1 MIFRNFDYVEVTL
14 HSEKLK
20 LIWLFLRFFVT
31 LPASYKPN
39 MRKELFMSLAA
50 ACCTLLALSCAQQ
63 KESADNQ
70 EPLTVGNPYM
80 PLWEHIP
87 DGEPYV
93 FEDPDQPGKYRVY
106 VYGSHDDLVD
116 AYCGRDQVVWSASVD
131 SLNRWRYD
139 GTILVVDKNRDGQ
152 PFDSAGT
159 ADVLYAPDVTM
170 VTGKDGKKTYYLFP
184 NDQTGFRNGLI
195 AKSDRPDGPFEVC
208 NWSKE
213 NPDQVDGVL
222 QFDPAVFVDD
232 DGRVYGYWGFERSY
246 AAEFDPETMATVKPG
261 TEIVEDM
268 ISGRNQPGRFR
279 FFEASSIRKVK
290 DKYIFIY
297 SRFTEDGEFGLPTS
311 NYTLAYAYSDA
322 PLGPWTYGGTIIDG
336 RAREKNEQGN
346 VIASA
351 VPDGNTHGSI
361 CEINGQWYVF
371 YHRQTGTDEY
381 ARQAM
386 VAPIDVKVTEG
397 PGGKVEISEGEY
409 NSLGFARNGLD
420 PFERHSA
427 GIACWLTGPKPA
439 VHNWPSNTFY
449 GSYVE
454 AGYGGQANMTKQQ
467 AIASKEKYDAPYDLR
482 YNTNRVVNNT
492 DGSIVGYKY
501 FNFDAGRL
509 ASPDNLMLVLRLVPE
524 GIDGTIEVMMD
535 RPWAS
540 QGGKKIGEA
549 ALKADMPK
557 TVTDVAIGI
566 SKEAQE
572 KHLAGKHAFFFI
584 FKSDT
589 KEKSLCTLEDFVF
602 TFAPVNR

>member
-1 MIFRNFDYVEVTL
+1 MKLRNLILCGAIATAITACQNPA
-14 HSEKLK
+14 KLST
-20 LIWLFLRFFVT
+20 V
-31 LPASYKPN
+31 N
-39 MRKELFMSLAA
+39 
-50 ACCTLLALSCAQQ
+50 CQLST
-63 KESADNQ
+63 
-70 EPLTVGNPYM
+70 PGNPYM

-106 VYGSHDDLVD
+106 VYGSHDDLIT

-131 SLNRWRYD
+131 SLNNWRYD
-139 GTILVVDKNRDGQ
+139 GEILVVDKNRDGE

-170 VTGKDGKKTYYLFP
+170 TTDATGKKTYWLFP

-208 NWSKE
+208 NWSKDDP
-213 NPDQVDGVL
+213 NQVDGVL
-222 QFDPAVFVDD
+222 KFDPAVFVDD

-268 ISGRNQPGRFR
+268 ISGRNQPGVFR
-279 FFEASSIRKVK
+279 FFEASSIRKIK
-290 DKYIFIY
+290 DKYVFIY
-297 SRFTEDGEFGLPTS
+297 SRFTKDGEFGLPTS
-311 NYTLAYAYSDA
+311 NYTLAYCYSDN

-336 RAREKNEQGN
+336 RGREKDEQGN

-351 VPDGNTHGSI
+351 TPDGNTHGSI

-386 VAPIDVKVTEG
+386 VAPIRVKVQEG
-397 PGGKVEISEGEY
+397 KGGRVEISEGEY
-409 NSLGFARNGLD
+409 NSNGFALDGLD
-420 PFERHSA
+420 PFETHSA
-427 GIACWLTGPKPA
+427 GIACWYTGPKPA
-439 VHNWPSNTFY
+439 THEWPNNTFY
-449 GSYVE
+449 GSYV
-454 AGYGGQANMTKQQ
+454 ASGYGDSDKF
-467 AIASKEKYDAPYDLR
+467 EAPYDIR
-482 YNTNRVVNNT
+482 NNTNFVVNNT

-501 FNFDAGRL
+501 FNFKAERL
-509 ASPDNLMLVLRLVPE
+509 ANKANLMLCLRLVPE

-535 RPWAS
+535 RPWTS
-540 QGGKKIGEA
+540 QGGKKIGEI

-557 TVTDVAIGI
+557 ELRTMAIGI

-572 KHLAGKHAFFFI
+572 KDLIGQHAIFFV

-589 KEKSLCTLEDFVF
+589 KEKSLCWLTDFVF
-602 TFAPVNR
+602 TYDE